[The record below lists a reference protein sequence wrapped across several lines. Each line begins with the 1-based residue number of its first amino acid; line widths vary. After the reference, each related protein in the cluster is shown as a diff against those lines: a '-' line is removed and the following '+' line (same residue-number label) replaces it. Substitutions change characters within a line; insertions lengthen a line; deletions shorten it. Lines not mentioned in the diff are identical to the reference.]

1 MLKDLII
8 VSAHGIEMQ
17 FASIGSVR
25 RRDFIFDP
33 NEDGTIKPIVVALR
47 YPVLERFLPE
57 PHRYLR
63 ERNKK
68 VTPNTQ
74 KLVVNIPA
82 AKLAPKRTTSIP
94 NAHAAHAGEGGSQSG
109 GTRGDS

>member
-33 NEDGTIKPIVVALR
+33 KEDGTIKPIVVALG
-47 YPVLERFLPE
+47 YPVLERFLLE

-63 ERNKK
+63 E
-68 VTPNTQ
+68 
-74 KLVVNIPA
+74 
-82 AKLAPKRTTSIP
+82 P
-94 NAHAAHAGEGGSQSG
+94 NALRPANRQQFDFNFSHWLSSSVTFLNAQ
-109 GTRGDS
+109 